1 MIKNIVVVSD
11 THFGCKLALCPPKVK
26 FDEGGNYEAS
36 DIQLKLWAMWREFWD
51 IFVPK
56 TTRNE
61 DFVIV
66 HNGDIIDGIHHN
78 STTQISQNITDQI
91 KIAREVLTPLL
102 KRKHCKGYYQ
112 IRGTEAHAG
121 KSAQF
126 EEMLAESLDGNLVK
140 DEFNNS
146 SRWELW
152 LRFGDNLLCH
162 FTHHVGTTSS
172 AGYES
177 TAVYKELIEAYS
189 EAGRWK
195 LDAPDCVIRSHRH
208 RFFKIE
214 VPSAN
219 TNAIAVVT
227 PAWQLKT
234 PFVYRGA
241 LGRSSTPQIGG
252 LIIREGEEV
261 PIYIRQ
267 KIWNIERTKT
277 EAI

>member
-1 MIKNIVVVSD
+1 MIKNIVVISD

-36 DIQLKLWAMWREFWD
+36 DIQLKLWKMWKEFWD
-51 IFVPK
+51 VFVPK
-56 TTRNE
+56 ATRNE

-91 KIAREVLTPLL
+91 KIAKQVLLPLL
-102 KRKHCKGYYQ
+102 ERKHCKGYYQ

-121 KSAQF
+121 KSAQH
-126 EEMLAESLDGNLVK
+126 EEILSELLK
-140 DEFNNS
+140 LKPDEYGVT

-152 LRFGDNLLCH
+152 LEFGEGLLAH

-195 LDAPDCVIRSHRH
+195 LQAPDCVIRSHRH

-252 LIIREGEEV
+252 IVIREGEEV

-267 KIWNIERTKT
+267 KIWNIERSNK
-277 EAI
+277 EII